1 MISRGRA
8 VILACFA
15 GLGLMMLYFVFYA
28 NSFQPELQKVDVS
41 LVSIKLL
48 DVDKID
54 KRAHLQVDYMLSN
67 PTSVTTTISTIN
79 YDLYA
84 NGKKIGEGHYSVED
98 IPMAGRPA
106 LFPGGNVTV
115 SDRFEL
121 VYTESID
128 SEYNA
133 ITSGQPMKF
142 ESKGQATIESA
153 WTLVTKDFDLNFG

>member
-1 MISRGRA
+1 MISKGRA

-28 NSFQPELQKVDVS
+28 NSFQPELQKVQIN
-41 LVSIKLL
+41 LVSVKLL

-54 KRAHLQVDYMLSN
+54 KRAHLQVDYQLIN
-67 PTSVTTTISTIN
+67 PTTVTTTVSTIN
-79 YDLYA
+79 YDLYT

-115 SDRFEL
+115 SDQFEL
-121 VYTESID
+121 VNTGNIADEYT
-128 SEYNA
+128 A

-142 ESKGQATIESA
+142 ESKGQVTIESA
-153 WTLVTKDFDLNFG
+153 WTMVTNDFDLNLG